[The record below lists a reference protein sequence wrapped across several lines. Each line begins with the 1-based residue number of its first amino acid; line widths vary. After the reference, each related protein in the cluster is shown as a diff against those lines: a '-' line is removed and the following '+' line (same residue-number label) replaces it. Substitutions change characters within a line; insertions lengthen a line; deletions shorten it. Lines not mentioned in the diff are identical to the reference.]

1 MRLSLPPSFDR
12 GQDATAGRS
21 QNNPRR
27 HHAERNSGAHDGDAR
42 ALIRWWVISFYEP
55 IAVPWDVIYSTRR
68 YRCGN
73 RDDFATMV
81 LTSGRAADT
90 FGPFLRM
97 YRLIRRVKSP
107 IST

>member
-1 MRLSLPPSFDR
+1 MRRPVGHRITPVAITPN
-12 GQDATAGRS
+12 ATAA
-21 QNNPRR
+21 PTM
-27 HHAERNSGAHDGDAR
+27 ATAR

-107 IST
+107 SST